1 MHTFRCRDVVNIT
14 NGFGTTVE
22 NKIEGSN
29 IPKMIEDQSNGLA
42 KIVDYNKWWDSG
54 YFSHDLY
61 LEYDIKIDCAKAIK
75 NKAGKFVSGVLNI
88 LNLQTS
94 TVMNSIRDSIEEG
107 FVQEL
112 SGCGKNIIAVLKSCT
127 IENI

>member
-1 MHTFRCRDVVNIT
+1 MFRCTVVINIT

-42 KIVDYNKWWDSG
+42 EIIDYNKWWDSG

-61 LEYDIKIDCAKAIK
+61 LEYDIKIDCSKAIK
-75 NKAGKFVSGVLNI
+75 NKAGSFVSGVLNI

-94 TVMNSIRDSIEEG
+94 TVMNSLRDSIEEG

-112 SGCGKNIIAVLKSCT
+112 SGCGRNIIAKLESCE

>member
-1 MHTFRCRDVVNIT
+1 MFRCTVVINIT

-42 KIVDYNKWWDSG
+42 EIIDYNKWWDSG

-61 LEYDIKIDCAKAIK
+61 LEYDIKIDCSK
-75 NKAGKFVSGVLNI
+75 
-88 LNLQTS
+88 
-94 TVMNSIRDSIEEG
+94 
-107 FVQEL
+107 
-112 SGCGKNIIAVLKSCT
+112 AVLLLHAAKTTSNPFVKKFLYS
-127 IENI
+127 IP